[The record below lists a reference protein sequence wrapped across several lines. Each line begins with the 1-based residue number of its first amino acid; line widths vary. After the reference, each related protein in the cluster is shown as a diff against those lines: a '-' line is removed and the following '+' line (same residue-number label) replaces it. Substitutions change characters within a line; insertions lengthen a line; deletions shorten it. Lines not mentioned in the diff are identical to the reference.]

1 MKPIRSDFFQWF
13 ARTAIGMG
21 IGIVLV
27 AAWGCGAPEAVH
39 DHGHDE
45 RPRQGLSVWSGE
57 HEFFV
62 DFAVPAV
69 GEEVS
74 FAVHV
79 ATLAPH
85 VPVDSAAL
93 HGLELALVAADGQV
107 EPVPGS
113 VAQAGIWKG
122 GWTAERAGAWRIRI
136 RWGGQEVDAG
146 LLQVYGDAERALH
159 AEVPEAEVVLSKE
172 AAWAM
177 PFGLGVAGPDTVYQ
191 GLPLAG
197 TWREAPGRVV
207 QLVAP
212 VSGTVSTDGASLLP
226 GTSVRPGTVLLH
238 VRPQS
243 TAQTG
248 IDAQWAQA
256 NEEYQV
262 AEAAFQRLEPLVE
275 RGTATR
281 GEWEEARLR
290 RNLAQ
295 QALRRLEPFRPG
307 TSGTPVVVR
316 SGGKVRTVHVQ
327 PGQWVE
333 SGDVLVTLSDG
344 VAALLEVPVPV
355 SALPALQ
362 RGPRAWVEDPS
373 GRWVEAHG
381 VSMGVEAASGFVP
394 TFWEVPGASGTSG
407 ASGASGVGGTSGA
420 SGGYAQVQLQLDAAP
435 VACAVPQSA
444 LLEQYGTFQVAVATG
459 GESYALRTVQV
470 GRQAAGKAEILRG
483 LAPGERIVTEG
494 AYAIRMVSMAGS
506 TPAHGHS
513 H

>member
-1 MKPIRSDFFQWF
+1 MNPICSDFFQWF
-13 ARTAIGMG
+13 ARMAMGTG

-27 AAWGCGAPEAVH
+27 VAWGCGAPETGH
-39 DHGHDE
+39 DHLHEE

-62 DFAVPAV
+62 DYAVPAV
-69 GEEVS
+69 GEDVS

-93 HGLELALVAADGQV
+93 RGLELTLVAADGRV
-107 EPVPGS
+107 EPVPGA

-146 LLQVYGDAERALH
+146 LLQVHGDAEGALH
-159 AEVPEAEVVLSKE
+159 AEVPEAEVALSKE

-197 TWREAPGRVV
+197 TWREAPGHVV

-212 VSGTVSTDGASLLP
+212 VSGTVATDGASLLP
-226 GTSVRPGTVLLH
+226 GTAVRPGTVLLH

-243 TAQTG
+243 TDQTG
-248 IDAQWAQA
+248 IDARWAQA

-281 GEWEEARLR
+281 AEWEEARLR

-295 QALRRLEPFRPG
+295 QSLRRLEPFRPG
-307 TSGTPVVVR
+307 TSGTPVAAR
-316 SGGKVRTVHVQ
+316 AGGKVRTVHVQ

-333 SGDVLVTLSDG
+333 AGNILVTLSDG
-344 VAALLEVPVPV
+344 EAALLEVPVPV

-362 RGPRAWVEDPS
+362 RGPRAWVEEPS

-394 TFWEVPGASGTSG
+394 TFWEVPGASGV
-407 ASGASGVGGTSGA
+407 SGVGGGFA
-420 SGGYAQVQLQLDAAP
+420 EVQLQLDAAP

-444 LLEQYGTFQVAVATG
+444 LLEQYGTYQVAVVTG

>member
-13 ARTAIGMG
+13 ARTAVGIGM
-21 IGIVLV
+21 GIVLV
-27 AAWGCGAPEAVH
+27 AAWGCSAPEAGH
-39 DHGHDE
+39 DHGHGE
-45 RPRQGLSVWSGE
+45 RPRLGQSVWSGE

-62 DFAVPAV
+62 DYEVPAA
-69 GEEVS
+69 GEEVT

-79 ATLAPH
+79 AALAPH

-107 EPVPGS
+107 EPVPGAA
-113 VAQAGIWKG
+113 AQAGIWKG

-159 AEVPEAEVVLSKE
+159 AEVPEAEVALSKE

-212 VSGTVSTDGASLLP
+212 VSGTVATYGASLLP
-226 GTSVRPGTVLLH
+226 GTAVRPGAVLFH

-243 TAQTG
+243 TDQAG

-262 AEAAFQRLEPLVE
+262 AEAAFQRLDPLVE

-307 TSGTPVVVR
+307 TSGTPVAAR
-316 SGGKVRTVHVQ
+316 AGGKVRTVHVQ

-362 RGPRAWVEDPS
+362 RGPRAWVEESS
-373 GRWVEAHG
+373 GRWVEANW
-381 VSMGVEAASGFVP
+381 VSMGVEAASGFVS
-394 TFWEVPGASGTSG
+394 TFWEVPVASGTS
-407 ASGASGVGGTSGA
+407 GTSGA

-444 LLEQYGTFQVAVATG
+444 LLEQYGSFQVAVATG